1 MNLPRRILAGAL
13 LAALLGGCCSL
24 HVQDRLLAKPAYRV
38 AVKFAPAVRWQR
50 LVSEGMVDIGGGA
63 ERRKWQKKGVRQANK
78 LREYVGG
85 RLLRQLQHEW
95 RWVTRNPEL
104 DVVMEIDEFVLWK
117 RSFDLSKFVQ
127 GLWCGTAPA
136 GSCTGCRWNP
146 STATTPSLGRS
157 ASPRRSPPWC
167 SRTRPGWTSAGGAA
181 GPPLPC
187 AGLVPVPGAAF
198 VLGFPVAGGQLR
210 GTLLVRDCAGAEL
223 HRVPLES
230 IYSDH
235 PKLGAQR
242 IAEEVAAVVQQ
253 NQARLDEC
261 RWGGGA
267 SVALHSSLPN

>member
-24 HVQDRLLAKPAYRV
+24 HAQDRLLAKPAYRV

-50 LVSEGMVDIGGGA
+50 LVSEGMVDVGGGG

-85 RLLRQLQHEW
+85 KLLRQLQDEW
-95 RWVTRNPEL
+95 RWVTRDPQL

-117 RSFDLSKFVQ
+117 KSFDLTKFVQ
-127 GLWCGTAPA
+127 GLF
-136 GSCTGCRWNP
+136 
-146 STATTPSLGRS
+146 
-157 ASPRRSPPWC
+157 
-167 SRTRPGWTSAGGAA
+167 
-181 GPPLPC
+181 
-187 AGLVPVPGAAF
+187 LVPVPGAAF

-210 GTLLVRDCAGAEL
+210 GTLLVQDCDGGVL

-230 IYSDH
+230 IYNDQ

-242 IAEEVAAVVQQ
+242 IAEEVAAVVRE
-253 NQARLDEC
+253 NQSRLDEC

-267 SVALHSSLPN
+267 YALR